1 MRDTILGILLLVAV
15 FALSVFVRKSELL
28 RPLTST
34 EDIAAIQTVIPMQVW
49 ADSAENAT
57 QTKYNPLLSF
67 PNRGDAFIA
76 VKEVESVQDKKGNS
90 YWVKYPQLGF
100 MLPYFIMKTLQ
111 FPAKHFA
118 FYLMQINIIIQFLCG
133 LFLFLTILTVIS
145 AIYPHTKYAG
155 ASAFMGTTLYFFL
168 PQSLE
173 YQSVAY
179 FPEMLSQLWLIMLFW
194 VIARMTLLKKGNILY
209 IIMLA
214 IFSIAYIYTDWFAL
228 FTVLGV
234 CIYCITHLSQSP
246 SGRVW
251 YISMF
256 ATLSGL
262 LLSVWQYSSVLT
274 MKKFIAG
281 IQNVFYTETGL
292 KAYSS
297 AELWGNT
304 EKWQQLFTHYGLGF
318 PLLIG
323 VLLISVLLLLANGK
337 LKETLRGYDKTIAL
351 LFWVLFVPSLLYQL
365 IFFHSAVT
373 YPYSVLK
380 ISYVFAIIPAIFAH
394 PLISNQEGKAFG
406 KWLNPIALTLVLT
419 ICVSFSLFA
428 YQKSTERITTDPYLN
443 LGIFIKQKAQPNESL
458 FVKASHWD
466 NVAPILTHY
475 ANRNLQLYKDTT
487 EIKTVLNNNN
497 ADRAVIFVWD
507 SMQNYKLPI
516 RYFYRK
522 K

>member
-1 MRDTILGILLLVAV
+1 MRDTILGILLLIAV
-15 FALSVFVRKSELL
+15 FALSVFVRKSEIS
-28 RPLTST
+28 RSLTSI
-34 EDIAAIQTVIPMQVW
+34 EDIAAVQTIIPMQVW
-49 ADSAENAT
+49 ADSAENAAT
-57 QTKYNPLLSF
+57 TKYNPLLSF
-67 PNRGDAFIA
+67 PNRGDAFIS
-76 VKEVESVQDKKGNS
+76 VREVESVQDKKGNS
-90 YWVKYPQLGF
+90 YWIKYPQLGF
-100 MLPYFIMKTLQ
+100 ILPYFILKTLNL
-111 FPAKHFA
+111 PAKHFD
-118 FYLMQINIIIQFLCG
+118 FYLMQLNLGIHFLCG
-133 LFLFLTILTVIS
+133 LFIFLTILSII
-145 AIYPHTKYAG
+145 AAAYPHTKYAG
-155 ASAFMGTTLYFFL
+155 VTAFMGAAMYYFL
-168 PQSLE
+168 PQSLQ

-194 VIARMTLLKKGNILY
+194 VVARMALLKKGNILY
-209 IIMLA
+209 ILMLT
-214 IFSIAYIYTDWFAL
+214 IFSVAYIYTDWFAL
-228 FTVLGV
+228 FTVLGI

-262 LLSVWQYSSVLT
+262 LISLWQYSSVLS
-274 MKKFIAG
+274 MKKFMEG
-281 IQNVFYTETGL
+281 VQNVFYTETGL
-292 KAYSS
+292 KTYSS
-297 AELWGNT
+297 AELWGSV
-304 EKWQQLFTHYGLGF
+304 EKWQQLFAHYGLGF

-323 VLLISVLLLLANGK
+323 ILLIAVILLLANGK
-337 LKETLRGYDKTIAL
+337 LKETLKGYDKTIAL

-365 IFFHSAVT
+365 IFFHSASN

-380 ISYVFAIIPAIFAH
+380 ISYFFVIAAAIFTH
-394 PLISNQEGKAFG
+394 PLISNQEGKVWG
-406 KWLNPIALTLVLT
+406 KWVNPIVLTIALTL
-419 ICVSFSLFA
+419 CVSFSLYA
-428 YQKSTERITTDPYLN
+428 YQKSTERFTTDPYRN

-458 FVKASHWD
+458 FIKASHWD
-466 NVAPILTHY
+466 NIAPILTHY